1 MMFYRMTAKAALK
14 SVDSVHMT
22 VAVYIAPIPL

>member
-1 MMFYRMTAKAALK
+1 MFCRMTAKAALK
-14 SVDSVHMT
+14 SVDIVRMT